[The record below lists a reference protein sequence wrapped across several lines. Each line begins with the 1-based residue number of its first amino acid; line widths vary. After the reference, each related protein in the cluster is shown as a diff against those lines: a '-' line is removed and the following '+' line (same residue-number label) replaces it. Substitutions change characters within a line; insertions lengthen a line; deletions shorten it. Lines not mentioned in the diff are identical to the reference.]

1 MSKDL
6 RNTLIAVALF
16 IALAGVMIY
25 FVTDTQAE
33 IEVVQ
38 KQNEDLDTEIKGYET
53 EIKQAER
60 LKRQLEELNANFRDY
75 VKILPSAEVAT
86 EEKLLKVIQNYIDLA
101 QIRLDEVITKAASK
115 TSGGGK
121 GGEFQE
127 VAVSFRIAADFDSF
141 VRFLNLL
148 ERHEQFLKVNS
159 FTVAPAGGPGA
170 SRTVEGKEIIDLNVG
185 IEVTTYKYIPKK

>member
-16 IALAGVMIY
+16 VALAGVMIY
-25 FVTDTQAE
+25 FVTDTQAD
-33 IEVVQ
+33 IETVT
-38 KQNEDLDTEIKGYET
+38 KANEDLDNEIKGYNA
-53 EIKQAER
+53 EIAQAEG

-86 EEKLLKVIQNYIDLA
+86 EEKLLKVIQNYMDLA
-101 QIRLDEVITKAASK
+101 QISIDEVIQKAAGK
-115 TSGGGK
+115 ASGGGK
-121 GGEFQE
+121 MGEFQE
-127 VAVSFRIAADFDSF
+127 VAVSFRIRADFDSF

-159 FTVAPAGGPGA
+159 FSVTPGAGGP
-170 SRTVEGKEIIDLNVG
+170 RTVDGKEVIDLAVA